1 MSDEDGADEQE
12 SEAGGY
18 RAITSRER
26 AAPPPGAT
34 LPLDELFYPQLY
46 QHSRQLGALA
56 RWNGRGVFA
65 GAGVLALGAGVG
77 AWAAGADFVSEGVF
91 ICVILGI
98 ALLLG
103 SLFIGRADIASARDV
118 RTAFDQTLSMYEKHP
133 DIKAIREHLESQ
145 LPVAPQSFVGRC
157 REFFNL

>member
-1 MSDEDGADEQE
+1 MNAAHGGEI
-12 SEAGGY
+12 EAGGF
-18 RAITSRER
+18 RAIPERER

-34 LPLDELFYPQLY
+34 LPLDELYYPQLY
-46 QHSRQLGALA
+46 QHSRQLGKLA

-65 GAGVLALGAGVG
+65 GAAVLVLGAGLG
-77 AWAAGADFVSEGVF
+77 AWVSGASFVSKGVL
-91 ICVILGI
+91 ICLVAGI
-98 ALLLG
+98 VLLLG

-118 RTAFDQTLSMYEKHP
+118 KTAFDQTLSMYEKHP

-145 LPVAPQSFVGRC
+145 IPPSPHSFVGQC